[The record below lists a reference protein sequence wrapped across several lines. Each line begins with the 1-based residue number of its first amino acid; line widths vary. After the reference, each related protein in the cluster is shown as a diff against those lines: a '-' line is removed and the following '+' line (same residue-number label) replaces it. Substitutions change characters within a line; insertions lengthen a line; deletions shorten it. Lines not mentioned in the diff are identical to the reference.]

1 MQIGYGCSGSRSKS
15 VANWCQALPV
25 SKLLVCVCV
34 CVFLQVGKDSRPV
47 MRAAQEVFL
56 SGDAQRR
63 YVQWLWLCYLQN
75 ADVCLID
82 PLQEVQTN
90 LLSSHPLNSQSL
102 ISSSSSLHRNSDRI
116 REKLHHDR
124 VEPVRSA
131 SAPQHEKELYD
142 CFLIP
147 LFACSQLLCLLTAAY
162 SRPSYVCK
170 ILANPTADDEQCVLA
185 SPEKSIGFVMQLNER
200 LSTSHTIFHADPGG
214 CA

>member
-1 MQIGYGCSGSRSKS
+1 MAAQVVAANLWQIGAKPCLFRNCLS
-15 VANWCQALPV
+15 
-25 SKLLVCVCV
+25 V
-34 CVFLQVGKDSRPV
+34 CVFVCFCRLERTPDRSCELLRRCFSLETP
-47 MRAAQEVFL
+47 
-56 SGDAQRR
+56 QRR